1 MYNTRYLP
9 AGDKAVVVEFGNE
22 INPQTNRKVRNLY
35 LALKKAGPEG
45 VEDLIPTYRSLL
57 VFYDP
62 VKILYQELIDQL
74 KEMEKVM
81 ADLETSK
88 PRITLLPVV
97 YGGQYGPDLEDAARH
112 NNLIQDEVVRIH
124 TQTDYL
130 VYMLGF
136 TPGFPYL
143 GGMSQK
149 IATPRLK
156 IPRKS
161 IPAGSVGIADKQT
174 GVYPIESPGGW
185 RIIGRTPVK
194 LYDPYHEPPVLLSAG
209 EYIRFINVDEEEYL
223 KIKKEVE
230 DGTYKIQVLTEEP
243 RGGN

>member
-1 MYNTRYLP
+1 MYTTRYLP
-9 AGDKAVVVEFGNE
+9 AGDKAIVVEFGNE

-45 VEDLIPTYRSLL
+45 VEELIPTYRSLL

-62 VKILYQELIDQL
+62 VKILYRELIDQL

-81 ADLETSK
+81 ADLKTAK

-112 NNLIQDEVVRIH
+112 NKLSQDEVVRIH

-194 LYDPYHEPPVLLSAG
+194 LYDPYHESPVLLSSG
-209 EYIRFINVDEEEYL
+209 EYIRFLNVDEEEYL
-223 KIKKEVE
+223 KIKKEIE
-230 DGTYKIQVLTEEP
+230 DGTYKVQVLNEEP
-243 RGGN
+243 RGN